1 MKRFF
6 IFMENNRSRTPYK
19 VTIKIKMPNSE
30 FSGVLERK
38 RRKKFRLFRLNNVV
52 A

>member
-19 VTIKIKMPNSE
+19 VTIKTNKTTAAISCSLRNEKGGIISA
-30 FSGVLERK
+30 FFTLYHT
-38 RRKKFRLFRLNNVV
+38 